1 MTNLG
6 TARDVIKDN
15 LEYAPSDTSV
25 NQSINRAIR
34 EAIQVNEGKRYWFL
48 KKTFDTTLTAGN
60 VSLALP
66 ADLGM
71 PESFTILDNNYRY
84 PLKLV
89 DYEVLQLGY
98 LYTTPITTGTATH
111 CAVIDRTLY
120 LSHQNSNNVT
130 IGMIYYARDVALP
143 INDTDTS
150 IWLEREAFDTT
161 VALAEYIFQRRTQQR
176 QLEPDVLLSYQRR
189 LDRQHEIWT
198 QTTTWG

>member
-6 TARDVIKDN
+6 IARDVIKDN
-15 LEYAPSDTSV
+15 LEYAPSDTSS

-48 KKTFDTTLTAGN
+48 KKTFDTTLAAGN
-60 VSLALP
+60 VNLALP

-71 PESFTILDNNYRY
+71 CESFTILDNNYRY

-98 LYTTPITTGTATH
+98 LHTTPIANSTATH

-120 LSHQNSNNVT
+120 LSHQNSSNVV
-130 IGMIYYARDVALP
+130 IGMIYYARDAALP

-150 IWLEREAFDTT
+150 IWLGREAFDTT